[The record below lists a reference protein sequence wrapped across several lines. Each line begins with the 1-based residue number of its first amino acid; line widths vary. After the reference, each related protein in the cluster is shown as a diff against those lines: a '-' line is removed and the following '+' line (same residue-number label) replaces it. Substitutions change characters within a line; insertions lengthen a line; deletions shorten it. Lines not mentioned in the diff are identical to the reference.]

1 LNIRRNLPLTFS
13 LLVASVL
20 PAAAGVVISS
30 PSNGNQVQSTFTLAA
45 IAANCSSQNVSA
57 MGYSL
62 DNSSSTTIIYNSS
75 VNAQISSGTGWH
87 TVHVKAW
94 GAKGAVCVTDVS
106 VNVTGA
112 ANGPDIPSNATS
124 VGSIQTLGNWKAV
137 FDAGTGS
144 GSATGYTGLTG
155 SPSKSGQARV
165 FSTTFKNAGGELYSA
180 SFGDDVNA
188 TNFVYDGW
196 VYLTSS
202 TSTIANLEMDMN
214 QVMPNGQTVIFGF
227 QCDGYSGTWDYT
239 MNKGSAKKPNDSWV
253 NTKASCNLKNWGKN
267 AWHHIQVS
275 YSRTDS
281 GYVTYKSVWLDGVQ
295 QQINATVFSG
305 FALGWAPTILTNF
318 QIDGLGSG
326 GTPVV
331 YLDDLTIYRW

>member
-1 LNIRRNLPLTFS
+1 MNIRRNLPLTFS

-30 PSNGNQVQSTFTLAA
+30 PSSGNQVQSPFTLSA

-75 VNAQISSGTGWH
+75 MNAQISSGTGSH

-94 GAKGAVCVTDVS
+94 GAKGAVCVTDVA

-112 ANGPDIPSNATS
+112 ADGPAIPSNATS

-137 FDAGTGS
+137 FDSGTGS

-165 FSTTFKNAGGELYSA
+165 FSTTFKNYGGELYSA

-188 TNFVYDGW
+188 TNFIYDGW

-202 TSTIANLEMDMN
+202 TSTMANLEMDMN

-239 MNKGSAKKPNDSWV
+239 MNKGSAQKPVDSWV
-253 NTKASCNLKNWGKN
+253 NTKASCNLKNWSKN

-295 QQINATVFSG
+295 QQINATVYSA

-318 QIDGLGSG
+318 QVDGLGSG